1 MGMHEAIG
9 TDSGSA
15 ESRDGHPHNT
25 NHPQRQNLRPI
36 PPSMRVSDKGF
47 SMVSGRPR
55 KKPWE
60 QKATVA
66 LRLEQE
72 TYQRLR
78 RLANR
83 RRCSIS
89 QAAELLI
96 RTQESEKIEPTMP
109 VDYSHL
115 LKKGVGYTVSQILN
129 LPD

>member
-1 MGMHEAIG
+1 M
-9 TDSGSA
+9 
-15 ESRDGHPHNT
+15 
-25 NHPQRQNLRPI
+25 RP
-36 PPSMRVSDKGF
+36 SDKGF

-60 QKATVA
+60 LKATVA

-89 QAAELLI
+89 QAAELLM
-96 RTQESEKIEPTMP
+96 RTQESEKIEPTLP

-115 LKKGVGYTVSQILN
+115 LKKSNGYTVSQILN